1 MERVRTEGAA
11 VLFSFSAAGQPWR
24 STMASQGLSQSR
36 GSPADGWV
44 SQPLGGLSSSLPHP
58 PLGTST
64 LEQCPAQRGLT
75 PGTQERSPPG
85 AWSVSNFTES
95 LSLSLRVSQLW
106 EARS

>member
-44 SQPLGGLSSSLPHP
+44 SHPLGG
-58 PLGTST
+58 PLV
-64 LEQCPAQRGLT
+64 LT
-75 PGTQERSPPG
+75 PPPPTRNFHPRTVSCTEG
-85 AWSVSNFTES
+85 AHSRHSRKEPPWCLVC
-95 LSLSLRVSQLW
+95 L
-106 EARS
+106 